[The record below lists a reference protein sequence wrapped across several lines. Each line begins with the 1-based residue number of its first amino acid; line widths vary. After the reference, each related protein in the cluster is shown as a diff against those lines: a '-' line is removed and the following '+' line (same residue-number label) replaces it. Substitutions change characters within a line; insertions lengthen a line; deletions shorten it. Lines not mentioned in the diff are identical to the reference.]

1 MLGAGG
7 LILFAYARTW
17 NKTEIVFRIHINEKR
32 VQESTFGESPTFAI
46 WLEEKGTQRIQ
57 TVFVTNRAGLG
68 DWEGKTAVPVAL
80 PQWFSIQEEQQ
91 SGSLEA
97 VADEMAITGATP
109 QPGYFTARVRVTPG
123 TQWICRVEVNLAGD
137 FNDTFKEYDAEK
149 QVADEFKTGQPALL
163 YRAEIE
169 AGIGQEVKPEIEG
182 MCMLDSVNQV
192 QILPLTGITT
202 AVDIFDEI
210 VIQVAKPKPRI
221 L

>member
-1 MLGAGG
+1 
-7 LILFAYARTW
+7 
-17 NKTEIVFRIHINEKR
+17 
-32 VQESTFGESPTFAI
+32 
-46 WLEEKGTQRIQ
+46 
-57 TVFVTNRAGLG
+57 
-68 DWEGKTAVPVAL
+68 
-80 PQWFSIQEEQQ
+80 
-91 SGSLEA
+91 
-97 VADEMAITGATP
+97 
-109 QPGYFTARVRVTPG
+109 
-123 TQWICRVEVNLAGD
+123 VNLAGD